1 MLAEVPLDRVEIPG
15 GRRAVDPDAV
25 ARLKNSIAVV
35 GLQHP
40 ITVAKRD
47 GGYRLLAG
55 AHRLTAFRELGME
68 RISANIVE
76 LDDLHAEL
84 VELDENLARN
94 ELSPAERSAAV
105 ARRKA
110 IYETLHPE
118 TKHGAIG
125 KGRELPKGAVKA
137 DRFSAATAAATGR
150 SERAIQLDAHRGEV
164 LGGETLAKVARTSL
178 DRGTELDALA
188 KLPVAERQVLVDR
201 AAAGEVVTAQAV
213 PAKPPAVWVGAA
225 PAQPIAALSDD
236 PNDVLHLANAL
247 LAQADGLLNSWQKL
261 YERNDDAVAEDGKLA
276 KAFIV
281 QADIAIA
288 AASYLVGPVTRDV
301 VEKARDVIREWQN
314 FLRDLEAEGP
324 ILDEDAA

>member
-1 MLAEVPLDRVEIPG
+1 MLAEIALDRVEIPD

-76 LDDLHAEL
+76 LDDVHAEL

-110 IYETLHPE
+110 IYEKLHRE
-118 TKHGAIG
+118 TKHGAVG
-125 KGRELPKGAVKA
+125 KGRELPKGTAKA

-150 SERAIQLDAHRGEV
+150 SERAVQLDAQRGEV
-164 LGGETLAKVARTSL
+164 LGRDVLAKVAHTSL
-178 DRGTELDALA
+178 DKGAELDALA
-188 KLPVAERQVLVDR
+188 KLPAAERQALVDR
-201 AAAGEVVTAQAV
+201 AAAGEVVTAQAPTK
-213 PAKPPAVWVGAA
+213 PAAEVQPAA
-225 PAQPIAALSDD
+225 PAADELS
-236 PNDVLHLANAL
+236 
-247 LAQADGLLNSWQKL
+247 
-261 YERNDDAVAEDGKLA
+261 E
-276 KAFIV
+276 
-281 QADIAIA
+281 
-288 AASYLVGPVTRDV
+288 
-301 VEKARDVIREWQN
+301 
-314 FLRDLEAEGP
+314 FLGRAEGATK
-324 ILDEDAA
+324 AAFYTR

>member
-1 MLAEVPLDRVEIPG
+1 
-15 GRRAVDPDAV
+15 
-25 ARLKNSIAVV
+25 V

-68 RISANIVE
+68 RISANVVE
-76 LDDLHAEL
+76 LDDVHAEL

-94 ELSPAERSAAV
+94 ELSPAERSAAI

-110 IYETLHPE
+110 IYERLHPE
-118 TKHGAIG
+118 TKHGAVG
-125 KGRELPKGAVKA
+125 KGRKPPKGSAKA

-150 SERAIQLDAHRGEV
+150 SESGIQLDAHRGEV
-164 LGGETLAKVARTSL
+164 LGGETLAKIAGTSL
-178 DRGTELDALA
+178 DKGVELDALA
-188 KLPVAERQVLVDR
+188 RLPADDRQVLVDR

-213 PAKPPAVWVGAA
+213 PAKPPAVGVGAA

-261 YERNDDAVAEDGKLA
+261 YERNDDASANDGTLA

-288 AASYLVGPVTRDV
+288 AASYLVGDDV
-301 VEKARDVIREWQN
+301 VEKARNVVREWQD

>member
-1 MLAEVPLDRVEIPG
+1 MPRHDSAV
-15 GRRAVDPDAV
+15 AVDSFFVLA
-25 ARLKNSIAVV
+25 AWVV
-35 GLQHP
+35 GRDVPKRTNGLSWRHP

-55 AHRLTAFRELGME
+55 AQRLTAFRELGME

-76 LDDLHAEL
+76 QDDLHAEL

-213 PAKPPAVWVGAA
+213 PAKPPAVGVGAA

-261 YERNDDAVAEDGKLA
+261 YERNDDASANDGTLA

-288 AASYLVGPVTRDV
+288 AASYLVGPVTDDV
-301 VEKARDVIREWQN
+301 VEKARNVVREWQD
-314 FLRDLEAEGP
+314 FLRDLEAERP

>member
-1 MLAEVPLDRVEIPG
+1 MLAEITLDHVEIPD

-213 PAKPPAVWVGAA
+213 PAKPPAVGVGAA

-261 YERNDDAVAEDGKLA
+261 YERNDDASANDGTLA

-288 AASYLVGPVTRDV
+288 AASYLVGDDV
-301 VEKARDVIREWQN
+301 VEKARNVVREWQD
-314 FLRDLEAEGP
+314 FLRDLEAERP

>member
-1 MLAEVPLDRVEIPG
+1 MLAEITLDHVEIPD
-15 GRRAVDPDAV
+15 GRRAIDPDAV

-55 AHRLTAFRELGME
+55 AHRMTAFRELGME

-125 KGRELPKGAVKA
+125 KGRELPKGAAKA
-137 DRFSAATAAATGR
+137 ERFSAVTAAATGR
-150 SERAIQLDAHRGEV
+150 SERAVQLDAQRGEA
-164 LGGETLAKVARTSL
+164 LGAEVLAKVAHSSL
-178 DRGTELDALA
+178 DKGSELDALA
-188 KLPVAERQVLVDR
+188 KLSAKERQVLVDR
-201 AAAGEVVTAQAV
+201 AAAGEVVTAQV
-213 PAKPPAVWVGAA
+213 PAKPSVVPSRPTPAA
-225 PAQPIAALSDD
+225 DE
-236 PNDVLHLANAL
+236 LAEFL
-247 LAQADGLLNSWQKL
+247 GRADGATKAAFYSGELLYDEILDATRTVIRTWQKFL
-261 YERNDDAVAEDGKLA
+261 IEMEGEFAE
-276 KAFIV
+276 
-281 QADIAIA
+281 
-288 AASYLVGPVTRDV
+288 
-301 VEKARDVIREWQN
+301 
-314 FLRDLEAEGP
+314 
-324 ILDEDAA
+324 LDEPVA

>member
-1 MLAEVPLDRVEIPG
+1 MLAEITVDRVEIPN

-25 ARLKNSIAVV
+25 ARLKNSIEAI

-55 AHRLTAFRELGME
+55 AHRLTVFRELGIE
-68 RISANIVE
+68 RISANVVE

-94 ELSPAERSAAV
+94 DLSPAERSAAV

-125 KGRELPKGAVKA
+125 KGHGLPKGSVRV

-150 SERAIQLDAHRGEV
+150 SERAVQLDAQRGEA
-164 LGGETLAKVARTSL
+164 LGAEVLAKVARSSL
-178 DRGTELDALA
+178 DKGAELDALA
-188 KLPVAERQVLVDR
+188 KLPAAEREALVDR
-201 AAAGEVVTAQAV
+201 AAAGEVVSAKTATPV
-213 PAKPPAVWVGAA
+213 RPAGEAGGAA
-225 PAQPIAALSDD
+225 APDTLDAF
-236 PNDVLHLANAL
+236 LARPRRRPRPRDTTAPSCTTNC
-247 LAQADGLLNSWQKL
+247 STPP
-261 YERNDDAVAEDGKLA
+261 ER
-276 KAFIV
+276 
-281 QADIAIA
+281 
-288 AASYLVGPVTRDV
+288 SS
-301 VEKARDVIREWQN
+301 
-314 FLRDLEAEGP
+314 
-324 ILDEDAA
+324 

>member
-1 MLAEVPLDRVEIPG
+1 MLAEITLDRVEIPD
-15 GRRAVDPDAV
+15 GRRAIDPDAV

-213 PAKPPAVWVGAA
+213 PAKPPAVGVGAA

-261 YERNDDAVAEDGKLA
+261 YERNDDASANDGTLA

-288 AASYLVGPVTRDV
+288 AASYLVGDDV
-301 VEKARDVIREWQN
+301 VEKARNVVREWQD

>member
-15 GRRAVDPDAV
+15 VRRAVDPDAV
-25 ARLKNSIAVV
+25 ARLKNSIAVA
-35 GLQHP
+35 GLLHP

-125 KGRELPKGAVKA
+125 KGRELPKGAEKA
-137 DRFSAATAAATGR
+137 ERFSAATAAATGR
-150 SERAIQLDAHRGEV
+150 SERAIQL
-164 LGGETLAKVARTSL
+164 
-178 DRGTELDALA
+178 
-188 KLPVAERQVLVDR
+188 
-201 AAAGEVVTAQAV
+201 
-213 PAKPPAVWVGAA
+213 
-225 PAQPIAALSDD
+225 
-236 PNDVLHLANAL
+236 
-247 LAQADGLLNSWQKL
+247 
-261 YERNDDAVAEDGKLA
+261 
-276 KAFIV
+276 
-281 QADIAIA
+281 
-288 AASYLVGPVTRDV
+288 
-301 VEKARDVIREWQN
+301 
-314 FLRDLEAEGP
+314 
-324 ILDEDAA
+324 

>member
-76 LDDLHAEL
+76 LDDFHAEL

-213 PAKPPAVWVGAA
+213 PAKPPAVGVGAA

-261 YERNDDAVAEDGKLA
+261 YERNDDASANDGTLA

-288 AASYLVGPVTRDV
+288 AASYLVGDDV
-301 VEKARDVIREWQN
+301 VEKARNVVREWQD

>member
-213 PAKPPAVWVGAA
+213 PAKPPAVGVGAA

-261 YERNDDAVAEDGKLA
+261 YERNDDASANDGTLA

-288 AASYLVGPVTRDV
+288 AASYLVGDDV
-301 VEKARDVIREWQN
+301 VEKARNVVREWQD